1 MTSRGMFISRECM
14 QRRVLFV
21 VVNAVEVDIWVTS
34 LPEWIAFIILLY
46 FECRTAGSVLDSF
59 QEQAESLRIVL

>member
-46 FECRTAGSVLDSF
+46 FECQTGSVLDSF

>member
-1 MTSRGMFISRECM
+1 M

-46 FECRTAGSVLDSF
+46 FECQTGSVLDSF